1 MLLESFYSAV
11 RVVVPMGILMLLGFS
26 MRKLNII
33 DRPAMKKFDGIIYRI
48 FMPTLLFKNI
58 YEIDFSRV
66 ISYKEF
72 IFAVVRFSPLRKTF
86 FIIPPKISSDKS
98 KAASLAQAVIRG
110 NYILFGVAVAEALYG
125 EGNIGAVILLG
136 SFTIPAINILSA
148 VAIEIHKSGRAGPV
162 KLVKAVLKNPMVIAT
177 IFAFT
182 FVILKIKIPA
192 PIWGVMKNLSSST
205 TTLSFISLGVGLEMT
220 GTEDFRPLICGLIL
234 RMIFVPVIFMTLS
247 ILFGFRGQVLCA
259 FMVLF
264 AAPVAVAS
272 YPMAVAMGADGKLAG
287 QLVCISTLLS
297 IFTIFL
303 WTFGLSSFGML

>member
-11 RVVVPMGILMLLGFS
+11 NIVVPMIILILLGFS
-26 MRKLNII
+26 MRKLNVI

-58 YEIDFSRV
+58 YDIDFSRAV
-66 ISYKEF
+66 SYKVF
-72 IFAVVRFSPLRKTF
+72 IFAASCLAVIFIIAL
-86 FIIPPKISSDKS
+86 IIPPKITSDKS
-98 KAASLAQAVIRG
+98 KAASMAQGIVRG
-110 NYILFGVAVAEALYG
+110 NYILFGVVVAEALYG
-125 EGNIGAVILLG
+125 EGNIGTVILLG

-148 VAIEIHKSGRAGPV
+148 VLIEIHKSGRTSPV
-162 KLVKAVLKNPMVIAT
+162 KLIRAVLKNPMIIAT
-177 IFAFT
+177 ILAFI
-182 FVILKIKIPA
+182 FVTLKIKIPA
-192 PIWGVMKNLSSST
+192 PIFSVVKSLRNST
-205 TTLSFISLGVGLEMT
+205 TTVSFISLGVGLEMIM
-220 GTEDFRPLICGLIL
+220 TEDLKPLIYALIL
-234 RMIFVPVIFMTLS
+234 RVICIPVIFMTLS